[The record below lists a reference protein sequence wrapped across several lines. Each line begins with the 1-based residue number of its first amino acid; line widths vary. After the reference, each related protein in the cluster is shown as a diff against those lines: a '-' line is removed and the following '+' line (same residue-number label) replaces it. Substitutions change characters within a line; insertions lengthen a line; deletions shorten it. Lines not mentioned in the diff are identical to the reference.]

1 MAQVRRRKGTV
12 APLRPMDL
20 SRSCVSLSTP
30 ASPGLSFSP
39 GTEDCSEDSAGATP
53 VHDLYQLLRIAA
65 ANGPVAL
72 EIPATLVVGKAGR
85 DVLFFNDD
93 KKLVKLYEAKDVL
106 SQFFAQ
112 GLQRT
117 AEDPSEAPL
126 AFFRS
131 QSTGFKV
138 LFTVEDAEMLWK
150 GTRDA
155 TKMMQKYILSSS
167 GETSKVRIVWR
178 RSGDPK
184 RFKMHKRHT
193 DFPRT
198 GRRLPRS
205 SSYNALKSAFKYDLN
220 AFQHAGQ
227 LKKSSFSPYYPF
239 PSVLCD
245 ETRQKLTSSKTALF
259 SPRPNPQCDF
269 SSLASDYLIEPIVGN
284 LPKAERMGQTIVEV
298 LQHFVLREMEEIEE
312 LAYDVIQ
319 AEGGNCYLLNAKW
332 MKVGRREAV
341 ESSLDVLETVPEG
354 GEKLQEMRL
363 KQKFTDLMRSIA
375 PESPCQKAPFIDLKD
390 IKQEN
395 QRAYLTH
402 HLHTWPL
409 DSPPDSS
416 TPDPLLSHLRSNL
429 DQAES
434 RLNDLMTAATLH
446 RARAKEAENISL
458 EKYSSEMLHQVL
470 TKVYDRVRADLVLC
484 KHFHGK
490 SRGEISMIKSGFMKA
505 FSGVDNVYFKRNVK
519 RAHEG
524 MGISTTAFAQF
535 VQIFLAVMREE
546 GIQASD
552 IAIVHKHLQSF
563 TEDIV
568 EDEDE
573 ALHC

>member
-1 MAQVRRRKGTV
+1 MAQVRRRKGTIV
-12 APLRPMDL
+12 PLRSMDF
-20 SRSCVSLSTP
+20 SQSCVSLSTP

-39 GTEDCSEDSAGATP
+39 STVDDCSAGDSAGATP
-53 VHDLYQLLRIAA
+53 LNDLYQLLRVAA
-65 ANGPVAL
+65 ACDPVAL
-72 EIPATLVVGKAGR
+72 EIPATLIVAKGGR

-106 SQFFAQ
+106 SQFFTQ
-112 GLQRT
+112 CLQRT
-117 AEDPSEAPL
+117 VEDSYEVPL

-131 QSTGFKV
+131 QSTGFRV
-138 LFTVEDAEMLWK
+138 VFTAEDAEMVWK

-155 TKMMQKYILSSS
+155 TKMMQKYIVSSC
-167 GETSKVRIVWR
+167 GEASKVRIVWR
-178 RSGDPK
+178 PSGDLK
-184 RFKMHKRHT
+184 RFKMHKKGT
-193 DFPRT
+193 DFLRN

-239 PSVLCD
+239 RSVLYD
-245 ETRQKLTSSKTALF
+245 EIRQKLSSSKSALL
-259 SPRPNPQCDF
+259 SPRSNP
-269 SSLASDYLIEPIVGN
+269 SNLPSDYQIEPILDS
-284 LPKAERMGQTIVEV
+284 LPKAERMGQTIAAV
-298 LQHFVLREMEEIEE
+298 LQRFLLDQREEIEE

-319 AEGGNCYLLNAKW
+319 AAGGNCYLLNAKW
-332 MKVGRREAV
+332 VKVGRRAVV
-341 ESSLDVLETVPEG
+341 ESTRNEAEEVLG
-354 GEKLQEMRL
+354 IDEKPQGMRV
-363 KQKFTDLMRSIA
+363 KQKFTDLMRIIA
-375 PESPCQKAPFIDLKD
+375 PESPSQKAPFIDLKD

-402 HLHTWPL
+402 HLHTWPV
-409 DSPPDSS
+409 DSP
-416 TPDPLLSHLRSNL
+416 TQCQAPDPLLSHLRSNL

-434 RLNDLMTAATLH
+434 KLNDLMTAATRH
-446 RARAKEAENISL
+446 REKTKEAENISL
-458 EKYSSEMLHQVL
+458 EKYSGEMLQQVL
-470 TKVYDRVRADLVLC
+470 TRVYDRVRADLVLC

-490 SRGEISMIKSGFMKA
+490 SRAEINMIKSGFMKA
-505 FSGVDNVYFKRNVK
+505 FSGVDNIYFKRNVK

-552 IAIVHKHLQSF
+552 IAIVQKHLLTF
-563 TEDIV
+563 TEDII

-573 ALHC
+573 ALTC